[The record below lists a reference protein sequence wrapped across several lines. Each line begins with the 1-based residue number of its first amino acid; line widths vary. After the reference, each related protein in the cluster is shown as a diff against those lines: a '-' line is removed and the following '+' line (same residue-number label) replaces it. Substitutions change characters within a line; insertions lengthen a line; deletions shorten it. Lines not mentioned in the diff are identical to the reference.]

1 MVTLSNGVRV
11 ASEAAAGGLVGI
23 SVAVHAGTRHEGLEN
38 SGASQYIKKLVLRG
52 TKSQTRE
59 EVEQKLEAL
68 GGKLDIRVEREVTMF
83 NLSVP
88 KNQGLAGVAWLCDVV
103 ANSTMAQSQMEAEK
117 QAVFL
122 ESLNLARDQYAQTMD
137 SAHAC
142 SFRDHFLG
150 QPLMG
155 IRDNLHNVT
164 ADQVQAFH
172 KQNYVGTRTVV
183 SVAGG
188 DHSQAELV
196 DTVDKALG
204 SLAKEGSSCNGHQ
217 AEFTPSTM
225 FIRDD
230 EMNNINCGVF
240 FKAPSYDSPEY
251 FQLRLLQ
258 KIMGEFQA
266 DQFTGKWLNSP
277 DKQYSIMHSQLGLFP
292 DITLHKCDYI
302 TYQDTALFGSYLMGN
317 EVFAAQLQY
326 MSQFVLTEYAS
337 HVPNVE
343 LIRAK
348 NQSYTAL
355 LRQAASAPATAQA
368 VARQVLYH
376 NRRVSPNE
384 EASRLAAI
392 DTETLQRTVSRVFY
406 DKDLTMTVWGP
417 VGHCLGGSIYRREVQ
432 RSSLGWLGASQY
444 SAM

>member
-1 MVTLSNGVRV
+1 M
-11 ASEAAAGGLVGI
+11 
-23 SVAVHAGTRHEGLEN
+23 
-38 SGASQYIKKLVLRG
+38 LRG

-59 EVEQKLEAL
+59 QVEQKLESF
-68 GGKLDIRVEREVTMF
+68 GGQLEVNVEREVTMF
-83 NLSVP
+83 NLKVP
-88 KNQGLAGVAWLCDVV
+88 KAQGVEAVAWLCDIV
-103 ANSTMAQSQMEAEK
+103 ANSTLAQNQLEAEK
-117 QAVFL
+117 QGVFL
-122 ESLNLARDQYAQTMD
+122 DSLNLARDQYAQTLD

-142 SFRDHFLG
+142 SYRDHFLG

-164 ADQVQAFH
+164 AEQVQAFH
-172 KQNYVGTRTVV
+172 QQNFVGSKMVV
-183 SVAGG
+183 SVAG
-188 DHSQAELV
+188 AEHGPV
-196 DTVDKALG
+196 VEAVQKALG
-204 SLAKEGSSCNGHQ
+204 QVASKGAAEENNAHQ

-240 FKAPSYDSPEY
+240 FKAPSYESAEY

-258 KIMGEFQA
+258 KIMGEYQA
-266 DQFTGKWLNSP
+266 DKYTGQWLNSP
-277 DKQYSIMHSQLGLFP
+277 DKQYSVMHSQLGLFP

-302 TYQDTALFGSYLMGN
+302 TYKDTALFGSYLMGN
-317 EVFAAQLQY
+317 EVFCAQLQY

-337 HVPNVE
+337 HVSNVE
-343 LIRAK
+343 VVRAK
-348 NQSYTAL
+348 NQSFTAL

-384 EASRLAAI
+384 EATRLAAI
-392 DTETLQRTVSRVFY
+392 DSETLQRTVSRLFY

-417 VGHCLGGSIYRREVQ
+417 VGHALGGSIYRREV
-432 RSSLGWLGASQY
+432 
-444 SAM
+444 